1 MKKYV
6 VCRGQPGWSASVD
19 TIRMKFEYQEM
30 PVNVR
35 RIFRTI
41 TRIEIRLLCVVMP
54 PQLTEYSAFEG
65 TLKAIRYPKAK
76 KLSNM
81 FLPSGSH

>member
-1 MKKYV
+1 
-6 VCRGQPGWSASVD
+6 
-19 TIRMKFEYQEM
+19 MKFEYQEM

-35 RIFRTI
+35 RIFHTI

-65 TLKAIRYPKAK
+65 LLKAIRYPEAPK
-76 KLSNM
+76 N
-81 FLPSGSH
+81 